1 MITEKAFAKI
11 NLTLSIGKKRKD
23 GYHDIES
30 VMHSISLHDKIT
42 LEKSGEIS
50 LAVTKGSAP
59 SGKENL
65 MWKAAELF
73 FEETGIS
80 GGVRMKL
87 EKYIPAEAG
96 LGGGSSD
103 AAAVL
108 RGLDK
113 LMKTNLPSEQL
124 LDMGKQ
130 IGADVPFCMV
140 GGCCLCQGIG
150 EKLTPLPGA
159 DGLFLVIVRPD
170 VPIETKKAYE
180 ILDKL
185 GEKTEN
191 TTEACRRALE
201 ERNPEKLAAAL
212 SNDFEKGLFPVYP
225 ALKETS
231 RYLKSFHRPA
241 LMTGSGSAFF
251 LIGKSEEEQTYIA
264 EEIKKDRLLWFTAAV
279 KTKAD
284 RNLS

>member
-11 NLTLSIGKKRKD
+11 NLTLSVGKKRKD
-23 GYHDIES
+23 GYHDIDS

-50 LAVTKGSAP
+50 LVVTKGSAP
-59 SGKENL
+59 SGQENL

-73 FEETGIS
+73 FGETGIS
-80 GGVRMKL
+80 GGVRMEL

-113 LMKTNLPSEQL
+113 LMETNLPSEQL

-140 GGCCLCQGIG
+140 GGCCRCQGIG

-201 ERNPEKLAAAL
+201 ERKLNKLAAAL

-225 ALKETS
+225 ALEETS
-231 RYLKSFHRPA
+231 RYLKSFHCPV

-251 LIGKSEEEQTYIA
+251 LIGQSEEEQMRIA
-264 EEIKKDRLLWFTAAV
+264 EKIKKDRPLWFTAAAE
-279 KTKAD
+279 TRAD